1 MRDRIFCRACGR
13 GLRRKFVDLGTS
25 PLANAFLRPEQ
36 PIESERRYP
45 LCVYVCE
52 SCLLV
57 QLPAH
62 ERPEAIFDAQYA
74 YFSSYSDS
82 WLKHAQSY
90 ADRMISEL
98 CLGAQSLVVEVAS
111 NDGYLLR
118 WFRARQ
124 IPVLGIEPTANTAAA
139 AMAQGIP
146 TRVDFFGVRLAEQLV
161 QQGYRAD
168 LIVANN
174 VLAHVPDLH
183 DFVEGFRMLLR
194 GGGTATLEFPH
205 VLQLIEHTLFDTIYH
220 EHFSYL
226 SLLVVER
233 VLGEHDLVVHRVEEL
248 PTHGGSLRVHVSH
261 RKAGFVLDSS
271 VAALRAVEKAAGLHS
286 VRGYT
291 GFAEKVL
298 EVKADLL
305 EFLVRAASGGKK
317 VVGYGAPAK
326 GNTLLNYCGVGRDL
340 IPFTVDRSP
349 HKQGLLLPG
358 VRIPVRSVDQ
368 IDRERPDYLL
378 ILPWNLEQ
386 EIIEQMARV
395 RSWGCRFVLAI
406 PRLQVL

>member
-1 MRDRIFCRACGR
+1 
-13 GLRRKFVDLGTS
+13 
-25 PLANAFLRPEQ
+25 
-36 PIESERRYP
+36 
-45 LCVYVCE
+45 
-52 SCLLV
+52 
-57 QLPAH
+57 
-62 ERPEAIFDAQYA
+62 
-74 YFSSYSDS
+74 
-82 WLKHAQSY
+82 
-90 ADRMISEL
+90 
-98 CLGAQSLVVEVAS
+98 
-111 NDGYLLR
+111 
-118 WFRARQ
+118 
-124 IPVLGIEPTANTAAA
+124 
-139 AMAQGIP
+139 
-146 TRVDFFGVRLAEQLV
+146 
-161 QQGYRAD
+161 
-168 LIVANN
+168 
-174 VLAHVPDLH
+174 
-183 DFVEGFRMLLR
+183 
-194 GGGTATLEFPH
+194 
-205 VLQLIEHTLFDTIYH
+205 
-220 EHFSYL
+220 
-226 SLLVVER
+226 
-233 VLGEHDLVVHRVEEL
+233 
-248 PTHGGSLRVHVSH
+248 
-261 RKAGFVLDSS
+261 VLDSS

-298 EVKADLL
+298 EVKADLF